1 MLPQSDLYFAD
12 LHFHSLYSDNRDR
25 ASIEEMLLEGQRK
38 GISIFGAGDHN
49 HNLDMEK
56 WQQLKRDTVRLQRT
70 YPDLLVMAN
79 CEITFL
85 LGHLLVLVPG
95 RITGTIREG
104 YDFLYHDRK
113 RIKILAHPNPTT
125 DEWHERFVP
134 DAAGIEVVNG
144 AVLRQ
149 AREKGLTAAT
159 ILDIPMV
166 RLYARYLSLGYA
178 VAAIGNSDAHSLAEM
193 GLGLT
198 GMHLPAPLKAK
209 DLLTAIRRRETF
221 ATTDPG
227 IRLSWSV
234 DDDTLSWHVE
244 WNPLNPLIPKKHT
257 IEIYCGESKVR
268 TARQSG
274 SMELRTDGLYWLSAF
289 SGSAYAVSSP
299 ISRRTAGR
307 APFPERERVP
317 SELLRKPLRDLA
329 FQHLRHS
336 PRLDTAST
344 ERRGSVT
351 IDLLSRGSDPLIVD
365 AKGRPVPYTVEKPAR
380 ERVVI
385 DKSCTSPCFDE
396 FFLWLR
402 RNEIHEYGFLELEY
416 HLEEDLFR
424 LQARIVPAIMVL
436 IEDFGSWHRGA
447 VEHIRKLIT
456 PTTRFQLDV
465 RTLYQSSLSL
475 RLEDHCFPLRVQE
488 PEDAVKS
495 LLVWCD
501 RYPAGRI
508 QDMKLPDLAM
518 GDKIYQVFV
527 SAS

>member
-1 MLPQSDLYFAD
+1 MPQSDLYFAD

>member
-1 MLPQSDLYFAD
+1 LPQSDLYFAD